1 MAFFKVLWLIFFF
14 QLSVKVPFIV
24 QPLLVQY
31 CYWANIQRYDQSKCR
46 LALCLFVFYR
56 KTPPT
61 NFKFRFKRNE
71 MLCSIIVVVIICILT
86 LSYSLPVF
94 LMHRSIHVHRDKDN
108 SFVFIVFCWKW
119 FCKLEQI
126 VFVCLC
132 VCACLRVCV
141 VTVFLNLTHRCW
153 EDHTQ
158 FHSVI

>member
-94 LMHRSIHVHRDKDN
+94 LMHRSIHRDTETKIIRLYLSCFAEN
-108 SFVFIVFCWKW
+108 GFVNWNR
-119 FCKLEQI
+119 L
-126 VFVCLC
+126 CLC
-132 VCACLRVCV
+132 VCVYVRVCV